1 MATEERLNKYIVL
14 AAGVSR
20 RAADEMIRGG
30 RVTVNGVLSTD
41 PGLLWVPGRDE
52 VRLDARTLVPVSE
65 EKIYVMLHKP
75 DNVMTTMKDKEGRS
89 TVATMVGA
97 LSTRIFPV
105 GRLDYHTTGLLLL
118 TNDGDLAYKL
128 THPRFGVEKSYIAK
142 VMGVPN
148 RACLN
153 VLRKGL
159 EVDGEMT
166 NPALITFIEHREGKA
181 WVSIKIAEG
190 RYHQIRKM
198 FDAIGHRVMKLRRVS
213 VGTLELGGLDTG
225 EWRYLTGKEVREL
238 VAYVDAREK
247 EAKLAGPPVK
257 RVAHPKRVETMG
269 EKARL
274 AQKSASGSKKPK
286 KAVKEDDETVEK
298 KSAKPNPRKAA
309 GPVKGIKA
317 GKFGKPK
324 PSSRKPTRDSKSGG
338 AAKAAGAGKATRPSG
353 KGGTPSS
360 PRKSASTG
368 APRKSGPAGSSRSG
382 GSSSGAPRARTRPE
396 SASKAPRSRPKPES
410 GPGGPKRSTNPRKK
424 RPSSDD

>member
-20 RAADEMIRGG
+20 RSADEMIRGG
-30 RVTVNGVLSTD
+30 RVTVNGALSTD
-41 PGLLWVPGRDE
+41 PGLLWIPGRDE
-52 VRLDARTLVPVSE
+52 VRLDGRTLVPVSD

-198 FDAIGHRVMKLRRVS
+198 FDAIGHRVMKLRRVA

-238 VAYVDAREK
+238 VAYVDARAK

-257 RVAHPKRVETMG
+257 RAAHPKRVETMG

-274 AQKSASGSKKPK
+274 AQKSAGASKKPK
-286 KAVKEDDETVEK
+286 KADKAEEEVVVKKT
-298 KSAKPNPRKAA
+298 AKPNPRKAA

-317 GKFGKPK
+317 GRFGKPK
-324 PSSRKPTRDSKSGG
+324 PSSRKPTRESKGTTSSKAGG
-338 AAKAAGAGKATRPSG
+338 SVKSSRPSA
-353 KGGTPSS
+353 K
-360 PRKSASTG
+360 
-368 APRKSGPAGSSRSG
+368 PAG
-382 GSSSGAPRARTRPE
+382 
-396 SASKAPRSRPKPES
+396 APRSRPKSQGGS
-410 GPGGPKRSTNPRKK
+410 GRGKRS
-424 RPSSDD
+424 S

>member
-52 VRLDARTLVPVSE
+52 VRLDGRMLVPVSE

-75 DNVMTTMKDKEGRS
+75 DKVMTTMKDKEGRQ
-89 TVATMVGA
+89 TVASMVGA

-142 VMGVPN
+142 VLGVPN
-148 RACLN
+148 RATLN
-153 VLRKGL
+153 ILRKGM
-159 EVDGEMT
+159 EIDGEMT
-166 NPALITFIEHREGKA
+166 NPAYVTFIEHREGKA

-190 RYHQIRKM
+190 RYHQVRKM
-198 FDAIGHRVMKLRRVS
+198 FDAIGHRVMKLRRVA
-213 VGTLELGGLDTG
+213 VGTLELGSLDTG
-225 EWRYLTGKEVREL
+225 EWRYLSGKEVREL
-238 VAYVDAREK
+238 QAYVEERAK

-257 RVAHPKRVETMG
+257 RVAHPKRVETLG

-274 AQKSASGSKKPK
+274 AQKALAPQKAKPK
-286 KAVKEDDETVEK
+286 AKAAEAEETTGQAK
-298 KSAKPNPRKAA
+298 KAKPKPRKAA
-309 GPVKGIKA
+309 GPVKGMKA
-317 GKFGKPK
+317 GAFGKPK
-324 PSSRKPTRDSKSGG
+324 PSSRRKAPG
-338 AAKAAGAGKATRPSG
+338 AATGKPARP
-353 KGGTPSS
+353 
-360 PRKSASTG
+360 ATG
-368 APRKSGPAGSSRSG
+368 APRKGGRPGQAG
-382 GSSSGAPRARTRPE
+382 GAAR
-396 SASKAPRSRPKPES
+396 KP
-410 GPGGPKRSTNPRKK
+410 
-424 RPSSDD
+424 RPSGKPHRD